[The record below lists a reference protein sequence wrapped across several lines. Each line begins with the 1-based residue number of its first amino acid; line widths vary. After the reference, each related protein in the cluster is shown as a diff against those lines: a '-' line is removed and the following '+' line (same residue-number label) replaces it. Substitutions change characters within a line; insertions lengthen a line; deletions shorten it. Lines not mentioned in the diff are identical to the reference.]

1 MDPWKI
7 FSELCRLV
15 VEEQNVFL
23 EISLSENSI
32 DFHLWPLEERDEEE
46 E

>member
-23 EISLSENSI
+23 EISLSKNSI
-32 DFHLWPLEERDEEE
+32 DFNLWPLEERDEEE